1 MKKIHFNVDANNR
14 VEGVSSS
21 PEGYQYS
28 LEVDDTHE
36 VNGNPLIFKFENG
49 ELVKDSA
56 YAKHLETMFASQRS
70 QQPLDQQ
77 VAELRKQTADLAF
90 ELMMKGVL

>member
-21 PEGYQYS
+21 PEGYQYT
-28 LEVDDTHE
+28 LDVPENHE
-36 VNGNPLIFKFENG
+36 VHKNPFVFKYENNG
-49 ELVKDSA
+49 LVKDSA
-56 YAKHLETMFASQRS
+56 YQKHLETLISSQASQPS
-70 QQPLDQQ
+70 LEKQ